1 MISQRILSRD
11 LVRSSFSFRVL
22 VGLAVFFSGIILALF
37 AAANPQV
44 VRGEKGYYPHGV
56 PIVATGVIQ
65 EAWVARYKAP
75 GPFSFN
81 DATGIAVDNS
91 GNVYVTGTS
100 NSDYATVKYNP
111 EGQEQWDARYDG
123 PAHGTDQA
131 SAIAIDNSGNVYVTG
146 RSDAGG
152 FVFNYATI
160 KYDSAG
166 QQEWVARYDG
176 PGNGHDIAKA
186 IAVDGS
192 GNVYVTGSSMGS
204 DTSVDYATIKY
215 NAAGQQQWV
224 ARYTGPE
231 SGDHPDE
238 ARAIAVD
245 SSGNV
250 YVTGGS
256 WDPDNS
262 RYDYATIEYNTAGQQ
277 EWVARYN
284 GPGNGHDIANDI
296 AVDTSGNI
304 CVTGDS
310 DSDYATVKY
319 NSAGQEQWVARYEGI
334 EPGVDEANAIAV
346 DGTSNVY
353 VTGKSG
359 HNGATADYATIKYNA
374 AGQEEWV
381 ARYNGPGDAGDVATA
396 IAVDT
401 SGNTYVTGASDGL
414 SPDSTDY
421 ATIKYNT
428 AGQEEWVARYNGP
441 ANMGDSAVAIVVDGP
456 GNVYVTGSSPD
467 EGDFHKYATIKY
479 VQGPIPTPTPT
490 ATSTPTPTPT
500 FTPTATPTTTA
511 TTTPTPTPSPTST
524 VTPTPS
530 STPRPLPT
538 PRSRPTSRPRPS
550 PRQPTPRA

>member
-44 VRGEKGYYPHGV
+44 VRGEEGYYSHGV
-56 PIVATGVIQ
+56 PIVATGIVQ

-176 PGNGHDIAKA
+176 PGNGHDIA
-186 IAVDGS
+186 
-192 GNVYVTGSSMGS
+192 
-204 DTSVDYATIKY
+204 
-215 NAAGQQQWV
+215 
-224 ARYTGPE
+224 
-231 SGDHPDE
+231 
-238 ARAIAVD
+238 
-245 SSGNV
+245 
-250 YVTGGS
+250 
-256 WDPDNS
+256 
-262 RYDYATIEYNTAGQQ
+262 
-277 EWVARYN
+277 
-284 GPGNGHDIANDI
+284 NDI

-374 AGQEEWV
+374 AGHEEWV

-428 AGQEEWVARYNGP
+428 TGQEEWVARYNGP

>member
-22 VGLAVFFSGIILALF
+22 VGLAVFFSGIILVLF

-44 VRGEKGYYPHGV
+44 VRGEEGYYSHGV
-56 PIVATGVIQ
+56 PIVATGIVQ

-428 AGQEEWVARYNGP
+428 TGQEEWVARYNGP
-441 ANMGDSAVAIVVDGP
+441 ANVGDSAVAIVVDGP

>member
-22 VGLAVFFSGIILALF
+22 VGLAVFFSGIILVLF

-44 VRGEKGYYPHGV
+44 VRGEEGYYSHGV
-56 PIVATGVIQ
+56 PIVATGIVQ

-374 AGQEEWV
+374 AGHEEWV

-401 SGNTYVTGASDGL
+401 SGNTYVTGVSDGL